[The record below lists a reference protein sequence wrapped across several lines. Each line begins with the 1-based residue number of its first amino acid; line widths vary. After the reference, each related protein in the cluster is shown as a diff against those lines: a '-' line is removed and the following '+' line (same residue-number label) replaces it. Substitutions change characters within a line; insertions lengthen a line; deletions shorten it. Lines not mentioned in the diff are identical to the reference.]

1 LKNCI
6 FGKEIKKMTDS
17 KQILNYL
24 TSNKDRFQREYHLT
38 RIGIFGSVARGEQT
52 DNSDI
57 DLIVEFEE
65 GTDNLFEIKQKL
77 ISEIQ
82 SRFKMPVD
90 ICREKYIKSF
100 FRSQILLETKYA

>member
-1 LKNCI
+1 
-6 FGKEIKKMTDS
+6 MTDS

>member
-24 TSNKDRFQREYHLT
+24 TSNKDRFQKEYHLT

>member
-1 LKNCI
+1 MN
-6 FGKEIKKMTDS
+6 KMAGS

-24 TSNKDRFQREYHLT
+24 TSNKDRLQREYHLT

-52 DNSDI
+52 DSSDI

-65 GTDNLFEIKQKL
+65 GTDNLYDLKQKL

-100 FRSQILLETKYA
+100 FRSQILEEAKYV

>member
-1 LKNCI
+1 MA
-6 FGKEIKKMTDS
+6 GS

-24 TSNKDRFQREYHLT
+24 TSNKDRLQREYHLT

-52 DNSDI
+52 DSSDI

-65 GTDNLFEIKQKL
+65 GTDNLYDLKQKL

-100 FRSQILLETKYA
+100 FRSQILEEAKYV